1 MPEEVKQQSAQA
13 KYYAKRMVNDPDFY
27 LKERERQ
34 KTQRN
39 HRYATD
45 EAYRER
51 YRQKALDYYYNKK
64 KQAMTIL

>member
-1 MPEEVKQQSAQA
+1 MPEEEKKQTAQA
-13 KYYAKRMVNDPDFY
+13 IYYAKRMANDPDFY
-27 LKERERQ
+27 IKERERQ
-34 KTQRN
+34 KIQRN
-39 HRYATD
+39 NRYAND